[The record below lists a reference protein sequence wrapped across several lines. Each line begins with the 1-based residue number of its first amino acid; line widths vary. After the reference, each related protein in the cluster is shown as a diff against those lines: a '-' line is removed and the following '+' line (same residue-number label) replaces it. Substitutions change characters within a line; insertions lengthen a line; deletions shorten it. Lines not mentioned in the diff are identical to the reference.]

1 VSIVHVALDIPLAE
15 HFDFRVPEGLEIA
28 AGALVVVPFGRARK
42 VGVVVGRSARSDV
55 PAERLKAVESV
66 VEDVAPF
73 QPAELE
79 LFEFCAAYYQRS
91 LGEVIAASL
100 PPRLRQVS
108 RSVFFLAGKSWTLVS
123 AIWQNHFL
131 FKEIG

>member
-1 VSIVHVALDIPLAE
+1 MSIVHVALDIPLVE

-28 AGALVVVPFGRARK
+28 DGALVVVPFGRARK

-79 LFEFCAAYYQRS
+79 LFEF
-91 LGEVIAASL
+91 
-100 PPRLRQVS
+100 
-108 RSVFFLAGKSWTLVS
+108 W
-123 AIWQNHFL
+123 
-131 FKEIG
+131 